1 MKNERIY
8 LDKGKKAKLKF
19 IKALYGSEAFDNNET
34 LKYGNRT
41 LVGWC
46 LVAIDTIEELEDKF
60 SDEDI
65 YVLFEQSQV

>member
-1 MKNERIY
+1 MKNERIS
-8 LDKGKKAKLKF
+8 LDKDKKAKLKF
-19 IKALYGSEAFDNNET
+19 IKAIYGTKAFENNET